1 MQVPGRLR
9 DKKLA
14 AISEQIMSAP
24 DCLKHSFDDW
34 DEEGD
39 DAMSDE
45 NHVMITKITMM
56 MLIKLVNLDYFLEI
70 CCVSFLFEAFL
81 LLFLVIA
88 LWGVG
93 S

>member
-24 DCLKHSFDDW
+24 DCLKHSFDDP
-34 DEEGD
+34 DEESD

-45 NHVMITKITMM
+45 DHVFIYEDNDDDRI
-56 MLIKLVNLDYFLEI
+56 
-70 CCVSFLFEAFL
+70 
-81 LLFLVIA
+81 
-88 LWGVG
+88 
-93 S
+93 

>member
-24 DCLKHSFDDW
+24 DCLKHSFDDR
-34 DEEGD
+34 DEESD

-45 NHVMITKITMM
+45 DHVMITKITLM
-56 MLIKLVNLDYFLEI
+56 MLMMIKFGK
-70 CCVSFLFEAFL
+70 S
-81 LLFLVIA
+81 
-88 LWGVG
+88 
-93 S
+93 